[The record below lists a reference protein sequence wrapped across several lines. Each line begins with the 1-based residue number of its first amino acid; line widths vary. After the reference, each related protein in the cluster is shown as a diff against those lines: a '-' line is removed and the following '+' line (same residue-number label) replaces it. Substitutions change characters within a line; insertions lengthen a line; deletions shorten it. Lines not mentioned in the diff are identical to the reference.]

1 MPMEMLRMIK
11 RTFRDALGKLL
22 NSKSNSKTHD
32 NCSIHIGNKY
42 IQEFRAKINK
52 QSSKIKIDFKNDWC
66 LLSCF

>member
-22 NSKSNSKTHD
+22 NSKNLCTLMKTHD
-32 NCSIHIGNKY
+32 NCSIHICNKY

-52 QSSKIKIDFKNDWC
+52 QSSKIKIDWC